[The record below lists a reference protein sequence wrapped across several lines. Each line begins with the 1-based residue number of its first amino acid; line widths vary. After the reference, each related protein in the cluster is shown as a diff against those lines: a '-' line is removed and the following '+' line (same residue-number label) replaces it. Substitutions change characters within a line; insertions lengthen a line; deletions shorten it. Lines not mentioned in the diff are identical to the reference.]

1 MFVHR
6 TGSRNVKVSF
16 SAGQLTHF
24 GGVYL
29 LHRFLQQLQIRT
41 FLGRQLYT
49 PERNNHFSITERLFA
64 LLYPMILGLDK
75 IELTALLGTNGVFQ
89 YLTGLPRIPH
99 PSTLRRFLTTNASIL
114 LPKLRAAHNLLRAN
128 FLTLQAPYS
137 SYWLDFDSTART
149 LYGNQEGVLKGYNPH
164 HPGKKSY
171 HPLICTEAHFQDCL
185 GGELRYG
192 NVHTAEGVS
201 TMLNTV
207 LAILPSSVRTI
218 RVRADAGFY
227 DGDFIQQLCENRVEF
242 AVVAH
247 MTAPLKRRVPALR
260 YAKINPVY
268 STAEFQYQPHGW
280 KQKHRFVVLRE
291 QLTEKR
297 DAQLTLF
304 KAKAYAYHVIV
315 TNLSL
320 TPYGVFTFYE
330 DRSAMERT
338 VRTLKEDYPFATA
351 PTGNFAANALYAEL
365 SLLAYNIVIW
375 FRRLC
380 LPGDW
385 QSYTVAT
392 LRHRLLL
399 IPGIFTRTGN
409 RPVLKLP
416 KNNPHQHTFLYA
428 QECIKKL
435 KSVVQSGQSFKCRS
449 EKLS

>member
-1 MFVHR
+1 MHR
-6 TGSRNVKVSF
+6 TGSRNVKISF

-41 FLGRQLYT
+41 FLSRQLYI

-89 YLTGLPRIPH
+89 YLTGLPRVPN
-99 PSTLRRFLTTNASIL
+99 PSTLRRFLIGTAHVL
-114 LPKLRAAHNLLRAN
+114 LPKLRTAHNLLRAR
-128 FLTLQAPYS
+128 FLVSPAPRS

-149 LYGNQEGVLKGYNPH
+149 LYGNQEGVMKGYNPH
-164 HPGKKSY
+164 SPGKKSY

-192 NVHTAEGVS
+192 NAHTATGVND
-201 TMLNTV
+201 MLNIV
-207 LAILPSSVRTI
+207 LAVLPPSARTI
-218 RVRADAGFY
+218 RTRADAGFY
-227 DGDFIQQLCENRVEF
+227 DGDFIQQLCDNWIKF

-247 MTAPLKRRVPALR
+247 MTAPLKHKIPALR
-260 YAKINPVY
+260 YVKIDSVY
-268 STAEFQYQPHGW
+268 AAAEFWYQPHRW
-280 KQKHRFVVLRE
+280 KQKHKFVVLRE
-291 QLTEKR
+291 QLTGKR

-304 KAKAYAYHVIV
+304 KVKAYAYHVVV

-320 TPYGVFTFYE
+320 TPHGVFAFYE
-330 DRSAMERT
+330 DRSGMERV
-338 VRTLKEDYPFATA
+338 VRTLKEDYPFGTA

-380 LPGDW
+380 LPSDW

-392 LRHRLLL
+392 LRHRLLF
-399 IPGIFTRTGN
+399 IPGIFTRTDN
-409 RPVLKLP
+409 RPALKLP
-416 KNNPHQHTFLYA
+416 KNNPHQNTFLYA
-428 QECIKKL
+428 QDHIKKL
-435 KSVVQSGQSFKCRS
+435 KSLV
-449 EKLS
+449 

>member
-1 MFVHR
+1 VHR

-41 FLGRQLYT
+41 FLSRQLYA

-89 YLTGLPRIPH
+89 YLTGLPHIPN
-99 PSTLRRFLTTNASIL
+99 PSTLRRFLIQNAEYL
-114 LPKLRAAHNLLRAN
+114 LPKLRTAHHLLRAR
-128 FLTLQAPYS
+128 FLTLPESHS

-149 LYGNQEGVLKGYNPH
+149 LYGNQEGAVRGYNPH

-192 NVHTAEGVS
+192 NAHTAEGVS
-201 TMLNTV
+201 AMLDTV
-207 LAILPSSVRTI
+207 LETLPSSVRTI
-218 RVRADAGFY
+218 RTRADAGFY
-227 DGDFIQQLCENRVEF
+227 DGDFIQQLCDNRVDF

-247 MTAPLKRRVPALR
+247 MTAPLKHKVPALR
-260 YAKINPVY
+260 YTKIDSVHA
-268 STAEFQYQPHGW
+268 TVAFQYQPRDW
-280 KQKHRFVVLRE
+280 KQEHRFVVLRE
-291 QLTEKR
+291 QLTDKR

-304 KAKAYAYHVIV
+304 KMKAYAYHVIV

-338 VRTLKEDYPFATA
+338 IRTLKEDYPFGTA
-351 PTGNFAANALYAEL
+351 PTGDFAANALYAEL

-380 LPGDW
+380 LPEDW
-385 QSYTVAT
+385 QSYTVQT

-399 IPGIFTRTGN
+399 IPGVFTRTDN

-416 KNNPHQHTFLYA
+416 RNNPHQDTFLYA
-428 QECIKKL
+428 GDRIRTL
-435 KSVVQSGQSFKCRS
+435 KPLV
-449 EKLS
+449 

>member
-1 MFVHR
+1 MPR
-6 TGSRNVKVSF
+6 TGSKNVRVSF
-16 SAGQLTHF
+16 TAGQLTHF
-24 GGVYL
+24 GGIYL
-29 LHRFLQQLQIRT
+29 LHSFLQQLQLRT
-41 FLGRQLYT
+41 FLSRQLRMV
-49 PERNNHFSITERLFA
+49 ERNNHFSVTERLLA

-75 IELTALLGTNGVFQ
+75 IELVALLNTNGVFQ
-89 YLTGLPRIPH
+89 YLTGLPRIPN
-99 PSTLRRFLTTNASIL
+99 PTTLRRFLVNNATKL
-114 LPKLRAAHNLLRAN
+114 LPKLHAVHNLLRRH
-128 FLTLQAPYS
+128 FLIFPVPHS

-149 LYGNQEGVLKGYNPH
+149 LYGNQEGAVKGYNPH

-192 NVHTAEGVS
+192 NVHTAEGVDM
-201 TMLNTV
+201 MLDRV
-207 LAILPSSVRTI
+207 LTLIPPTARTI

-227 DGDFIQQLCENRVEF
+227 DGDFVAKLCDNQVEY

-247 MTAPLKRRVPALR
+247 LTAPLKQRVPSLR
-260 YAKINPVY
+260 YSKINQTL
-268 STAEFQYQPHGW
+268 STAEFRYQPHDW
-280 KQKHRFVVLRE
+280 QQKHRFVVLRE

-304 KAKAYAYHVIV
+304 KHKAYAYHVVV
-315 TNLSL
+315 TNLPL

-330 DRSAMERT
+330 DRGGMERV
-338 VRTLKEDYPFATA
+338 VRTLREDYPFGTA

-380 LPGDW
+380 LSDDW

-399 IPGIFTRTGN
+399 IPGVFTRTDN

-416 KNNPHQHTFLYA
+416 KNNPYQETFSYA
-428 QECIKKL
+428 QSRIKKL
-435 KSVVQSGQSFKCRS
+435 RP
-449 EKLS
+449 LT

>member
-1 MFVHR
+1 MPR
-6 TGSRNVKVSF
+6 TGSKRVKVSF
-16 SAGQLTHF
+16 TAGSLTHF
-24 GGVYL
+24 GGVFL
-29 LHRFLQQLQIRT
+29 LHQFLHHIKLRT
-41 FLGRQLYT
+41 YLHERVRIT
-49 PERNNHFSITERLFA
+49 ERNNHFSITERLLA

-89 YLTGLPRIPH
+89 YLTGLPRVPN
-99 PSTLRRFLTTNASIL
+99 PSTLRRFLISNADGI
-114 LPKLRAAHNLLRAN
+114 LPKLRAAHNRVRAH
-128 FLTLQAPYS
+128 FLVLPEPRS
-137 SYWLDFDSTART
+137 SYWLDFDSTTRT
-149 LYGNQEGVLKGYNPH
+149 LYGNQEGAAKGYNPH

-192 NVHTAEGVS
+192 NAHTAEGVGD
-201 TMLNTV
+201 MLNTV
-207 LAILPSSVRTI
+207 LAILPPSAGTI

-227 DGDFIQQLCENRVEF
+227 DGDFVQQLCDNQTEF
-242 AVVAH
+242 AVVAR
-247 MTAPLKRRVPALR
+247 MTAPLKQKIPALR
-260 YAKINPVY
+260 YAKVDSVY
-268 STAEFQYQPHGW
+268 SVAEFRYRPHDW

-304 KAKAYAYHVIV
+304 KTRAYAYHCIV
-315 TNLSL
+315 ADLPL

-338 VRTLKEDYPFATA
+338 VRTLKEDYPFGTA

-380 LPGDW
+380 LPDDW
-385 QSYTVAT
+385 QSYTIAT

-399 IPGIFTRTGN
+399 IPGVFTRTGN

-416 KNNPHQHTFLYA
+416 KNNPHQNTFLYA
-428 QECIKKL
+428 QDRIKKL
-435 KSVVQSGQSFKCRS
+435 KPLV
-449 EKLS
+449 

>member
-1 MFVHR
+1 MVR
-6 TGSRNVKVSF
+6 TGAKNVRVAF
-16 SAGQLTHF
+16 TAGQLTHF

-29 LHRFLQQLQIRT
+29 LHCFLQQLRLRT
-41 FLGRQLYT
+41 FLAERLRIS
-49 PERNNHFSITERLFA
+49 ERNNHFSITERLFA

-89 YLTGLPRIPH
+89 YLTGLPRIPN
-99 PSTLRRFLTTNASIL
+99 PTTLRRFLISNTNIL
-114 LPKLRAAHNLLRAN
+114 LPKLCSAHNFLRAH
-128 FLTLQAPYS
+128 FLTLPGSRS

-149 LYGNQEGVLKGYNPH
+149 LYGNQEGAAKGYNPH

-192 NVHTAEGVS
+192 NVHTASGVNA
-201 TMLNTV
+201 MLNTV
-207 LAILPSSVRTI
+207 LATLPPLTRTI
-218 RVRADAGFY
+218 RTRSDAGFY
-227 DGDFIQQLCENRVEF
+227 DGDFIQQLCDSRVEF

-247 MTAPLKRRVPALR
+247 MTAPLKHRVPALR
-260 YAKINPVY
+260 YTKIDPLY
-268 STAEFQYQPHGW
+268 SAAEFQYQPQGW

-291 QLTEKR
+291 QLTDKR

-304 KAKAYAYHVIV
+304 KMRAYAYHVIV

-338 VRTLKEDYPFATA
+338 VRTLKEDYPFGTA

-380 LPGDW
+380 LPEDW

-399 IPGIFTRTGN
+399 IPGVFTRTGN

-416 KNNPHQHTFLYA
+416 KNNPHRHTFLYA

-435 KSVVQSGQSFKCRS
+435 KS
-449 EKLS
+449 LA